1 MCLMQTDLPV
11 PDGPRIIEIWLS
23 GRPRLSPLR
32 ILLRPNALCT
42 SMNSIASTAPSGR
55 GRWPW
60 CHSYSFSWPAG
71 AASRF
76 SRPLG
81 SHSWARYASWSL
93 FRAFGSTRPSP
104 SSGVS
109 RISSVSS
116 VRSSSISLSSAA
128 NRGAWVRSPE
138 HLGSQHSH
146 EVHEHRVQDH
156 RLGRRRSDAH
166 GSAGGVVPVV
176 EPDEDDHGRHR
187 HALYHAV

>member
-23 GRPRLSPLR
+23 GRPRLRPFR
-32 ILLRPNALCT
+32 ILLRPNALWT

-55 GRWPW
+55 GRCPW
-60 CHSYSFSWPAG
+60 CHSYSFSMPTG

-81 SHSWARYASWSL
+81 SHSCARYASWSL
-93 FRAFGSTRPSP
+93 FRAFGSTRESP
-104 SSGVS
+104 VSGSS
-109 RISSVSS
+109 RISS

-128 NRGAWVRSPE
+128 NRRSWVRSPE
-138 HLGSQHSH
+138 DLGPQHSH

-156 RLGRRRSDAH
+156 RLRGRRSHAD
-166 GSAGGVVPVV
+166 GSARGVVPVV
-176 EPDEDDHGRHR
+176 EPDEDDHRRHR